1 MKITKSSIRTIVRR
15 TLKEA
20 DTKYD
25 WQKAPGR
32 DAYSWAKDVPTAK
45 PGASM
50 MDAGDLLHAVADS
63 VKKTGQIS
71 PALLANCAEM
81 FDGSEASDVIDV
93 YAGLLKAGLSG
104 PQAKDVAIDIFYQ
117 D

>member
-63 VKKTGQIS
+63 VKKQDKSPLPFLQIAQKCLMDLRHLTS
-71 PALLANCAEM
+71 LTCM
-81 FDGSEASDVIDV
+81 
-93 YAGLLKAGLSG
+93 
-104 PQAKDVAIDIFYQ
+104 QAC
-117 D
+117 

>member
-45 PGASM
+45 PGTSL
-50 MDAGDLLHAVADS
+50 MDADDLMHAIADS

-71 PALLANCAEM
+71 PDLLANAAEL
-81 FDGSEASDVIDV
+81 FDDPTPENAIDV
-93 YAGLLKAGLSG
+93 YAGLLKAGLD
-104 PQAKDVAIDIFYQ
+104 PIKAKNAAMDIFYQ